1 MKKLAKA
8 LKKNKSLEGATGE
21 PNSETAMA
29 VLHEAAMRGDMDE
42 AMRMSEDATNM
53 RAMEDMKKTEKFK
66 RMLLKEMR
74 KGK

>member
-29 VLHEAAMRGDMDE
+29 VLHEAAMRGDEDE
-42 AMRMSEDATNM
+42 AMRMSEDATRM
-53 RAMEDMKKTEKFK
+53 RDMEQMKKSMKFK